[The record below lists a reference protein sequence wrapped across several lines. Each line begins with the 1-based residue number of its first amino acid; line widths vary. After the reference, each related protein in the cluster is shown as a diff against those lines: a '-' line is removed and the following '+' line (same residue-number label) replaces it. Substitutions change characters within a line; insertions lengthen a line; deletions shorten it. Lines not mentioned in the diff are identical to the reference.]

1 MSGYDQSVSPNISPA
16 KPFPGLSAVFEKVRT
31 SRGAASVVALLA
43 AGALAG
49 YNSKLQT
56 GAEMAIRDGLKEHR
70 VDKLGGPSQLVQMSA
85 FPFANALDS
94 SPGMAKVLSREED
107 GCYMVE
113 AKGGNTQGLMG
124 RDTVEVHASGKILPA
139 KPMTHIVKICP

>member
-1 MSGYDQSVSPNISPA
+1 MSGYDQSISPNISPA

-49 YNSKLQT
+49 YNWSLQT
-56 GAEMAIRDGLKEHR
+56 GAERAIRDGLKEHQ
-70 VDKLGGPSQLVQMSA
+70 VDKKTPSQLVQMPS
-85 FPFANALDS
+85 FRFVNPLDS
-94 SPGMAKVLSREED
+94 SPGMAQVMSREGD

-113 AKGGNTQGLMG
+113 AIGGNTQGLTG
-124 RDTVEVHASGKILPA
+124 RDTVKVHASGKVLPA
-139 KPMTHIVKICP
+139 KPLSHMVKICP